1 MNNFHTKGVILKRI
15 NYGEADRIITT
26 FTNDFG
32 KINFIAKGSRK
43 IRSKTAGAIELFYIS
58 DLVLSKGKNL
68 YILNSSSIIK
78 PFLPQQDLTSI
89 KLGGYIAEVI
99 IKTIPDD
106 SPNDKIY
113 SLLEEVFGSFNQ
125 DINLSLLGAYFSIQ
139 YIQLSGV
146 SPNLEV
152 CTKCGIKPSTEI
164 YFSNAANGL
173 LDKSCAQFFHDSKK
187 IEINTIKSW
196 RYMTSNNLPQANKL
210 NIPTNDIEELNQYS
224 FDYLQKT
231 AQLTFRSKG
240 L

>member
-26 FTNDFG
+26 FTKDFG

-43 IRSKTAGAIELFYIS
+43 IKSKTAGAIELFYIS

-78 PFLPQQDLTSI
+78 PFLPHQDLTSI
-89 KLGGYIAEVI
+89 KLGGYIAETI

-113 SLLEEVFGSFNQ
+113 SLLEEVFGTFNQ
-125 DINLSLLGAYFSIQ
+125 DINLSLLGAYFSVQ

-146 SPNLEV
+146 SPNLET
-152 CTKCGIKPSTEI
+152 CTKCGVKPSTKV
-164 YFSNAANGL
+164 YFSNSANGL
-173 LDKSCAQFFHDSKK
+173 LDKGCAKFFRDSKNIK
-187 IEINTIKSW
+187 INTIKSW
-196 RYMTSNNLPQANKL
+196 RYMLSNNLLQTNKL
-210 NIPTNDIEELNQYS
+210 KIPISAIEELNQSS
-224 FDYLQKT
+224 FDYLRKT
-231 AQLTFRSKG
+231 AQLTFRSKD